1 MGTDQN
7 AERDAINSL
16 LEAQQRWS
24 DQTDEIQRLGE
35 GGITGFTFGPWFLEN
50 GEAQLRVLL
59 RAFDVVDVWRSLS
72 QPALPEGAEA
82 ERDHLITTVA
92 AVDDR
97 QQLLD
102 DVEVIVSERHE
113 LRARLATDYHLV
125 DPDISRAVS
134 ASADALKAAAGELLQ
149 AVGLFANRVG
159 ELNARM
165 SMRALQVA
173 ADRQGVASTQMTETR
188 GDDGSLLMG
197 VTVDLQQRSAAPRA
211 PWWRFWRR

>member
-59 RAFDVVDVWRSLS
+59 RAFDVVDVWGSLS

-82 ERDHLITTVA
+82 EREHLITTVA

-173 ADRQGVASTQMTETR
+173 ADRQGVASTQMAETR
-188 GDDGSLLMG
+188 GDDGSLRIG
-197 VTVDLQQRSAAPRA
+197 VTVDLQHRSATPSA
-211 PWWRFWRR
+211 PWWQFWRR

>member
-16 LEAQQRWS
+16 LKAQQRWT
-24 DQTDEIQRLGE
+24 DQTGKIQRLGE
-35 GGITGFTFGPWFLEN
+35 SDVTGFNFGPWFLEN
-50 GEAQLRVLL
+50 GEQQLLVLQ
-59 RAFDVVDVWRSLS
+59 RAFDVVDVWGSLS
-72 QPALPEGAEA
+72 QPTLPEGAEV
-82 ERDHLITTVA
+82 EREHLISIVG

-97 QQLLD
+97 QRFLA
-102 DVEVIVSERHE
+102 DVAAIVSERHE

-134 ASADALKAAAGELLQ
+134 ASADALKAAAGELQQ
-149 AVGLFANRVG
+149 AVNLFTNRVG

-165 SMRALQVA
+165 SIQALQVA
-173 ADRQGVASTQMTETR
+173 AEHHGMASTQMTETR

-197 VTVDLQQRSAAPRA
+197 VTVDLQHRSATPKA
-211 PWWRFWRR
+211 PWWQFWRR

>member
-24 DQTDEIQRLGE
+24 DQTGKIDHLGE
-35 GGITGFTFGPWFLEN
+35 SGVTGFTFGPWFLEN

-59 RAFDVVDVWRSLS
+59 RAFDVVDVWESLS
-72 QPALPEGAEA
+72 SPALPEGAEA
-82 ERDHLITTVA
+82 ERENLISAAV

-97 QQLLD
+97 RQFLD
-102 DVEVIVSERHE
+102 DVEGIVSERHE

-125 DPDISRAVS
+125 DPEISRAVS
-134 ASADALKAAAGELLQ
+134 ASADALKVAAGELLQ

-159 ELNARM
+159 ELNARR

-173 ADRQGVASTQMTETR
+173 AGRQGVASTQMTETH

-197 VTVDLQQRSAAPRA
+197 VTVDLQQRTAAPRA
-211 PWWRFWRR
+211 PWWQFWRR